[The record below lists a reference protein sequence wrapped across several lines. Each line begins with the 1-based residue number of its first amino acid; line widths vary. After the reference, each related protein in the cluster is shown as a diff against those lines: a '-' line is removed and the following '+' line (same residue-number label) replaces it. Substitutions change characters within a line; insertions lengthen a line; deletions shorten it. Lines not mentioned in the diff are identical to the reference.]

1 MKIEVLG
8 PGCVDCNTLY
18 ENARRALAESG
29 KTGDIV
35 KVKDIQ
41 TMLKYGIMSPPA
53 LVVDGQV
60 KISGILASVDEI
72 KQLL

>member
-29 KTGDIV
+29 KAGEV
-35 KVKDIQ
+35 VQVKDIQ

-60 KISGILASVDEI
+60 KFSGKLASVAEI
-72 KQLL
+72 KQIL

>member
-8 PGCVDCNTLY
+8 PGCVDCTTLY
-18 ENARRALAESG
+18 ENTRRALAESG
-29 KTGDIV
+29 KSGDVV
-35 KVKDIQ
+35 KVQDIQ

-60 KISGILASVDEI
+60 ICSGKLATVAEI

>member
-18 ENARRALAESG
+18 ENTLQALAESG
-29 KTGDIV
+29 KSGEVV
-35 KVKDIQ
+35 KVKEIQ

-60 KISGILASVDEI
+60 KFSGMLASVAEI
-72 KQLL
+72 KKLL